1 MKTWLLKTWLRW
13 VAGVTLVVAL
23 SGLSACGS
31 DDEPEVDHE
40 GLRMCC
46 ELGAFCHPPAG
57 VIADEARQ
65 NCHNVGHA
73 NDAAGCRA
81 AYDDCMVLC
90 ADNAD
95 ASEHYCAE

>member
-1 MKTWLLKTWLRW
+1 MKTWRRW
-13 VAGVTLVVAL
+13 VGGLVLVMACV
-23 SGLSACGS
+23 GFSACGS
-31 DDEPEVDHE
+31 DDEPEIDHE

-46 ELGAFCHPPAG
+46 ELGAQCHVVG
-57 VIADEARQ
+57 VTDERHQ

-81 AYDDCMVLC
+81 IYDECMVLC
-90 ADNAD
+90 ADNAA

>member
-1 MKTWLLKTWLRW
+1 MKTWLRW
-13 VAGVTLVVAL
+13 VGGLVLLVGSAGF
-23 SGLSACGS
+23 SACGS
-31 DDEPEVDHE
+31 DDEPEIDHE

-46 ELGAFCHPPAG
+46 ELGAYCHVVG
-57 VIADEARQ
+57 VAAEQRQ

-73 NDAAGCRA
+73 GDAAACRA
-81 AYDDCMVLC
+81 IYDDCMVLC